1 MLTSHLTIGTIVL
14 FLATI
19 PELIALFISVQGY
32 LRKKYPHFLF
42 MSLTWAFMFIGTF
55 LLTISYL
62 NVDTSLYRFAIIANA
77 PLTFSIMLLV
87 DSISRQS
94 IDPLKL
100 FITTIVTTCLVIFA
114 FEPNSVK
121 INDSYLGEK
130 APALAGRFDIAGSLL
145 FLLAGLF
152 WLYYMAKIYLHA
164 PSNIKRDAGINLL
177 GAIIAGPGAAL
188 AFATGF
194 VWILPGTDYACIA
207 VGALTCSY
215 AFMKQP
221 KLGYVLP
228 FKVYKLMAINGQS
241 GLALYAY
248 DWDREQPFD
257 NQLFSAALF
266 GISSILDESL
276 GKGVIKEIEFEQGIL
291 LLEQLNNY
299 PVFFVLVASESRPIL
314 KHALNLFS
322 KSFIELF
329 PSDEIESNSNVSK
342 YTKATKLLSDNF
354 PFVVNY
360 VEN

>member
-1 MLTSHLTIGTIVL
+1 MTTGTIIL

-32 LRKKYPHFLF
+32 LRKKYPHFIY
-42 MSLTWAFMFIGTF
+42 MSLTWFFMFIGTF

-62 NVDTSLYRFAIIANA
+62 NVDTSLYRIAIIANG
-77 PLTFSIMLLV
+77 PITFSIMLLV
-87 DSISRQS
+87 DSISRQN

-100 FITTIVTTCLVIFA
+100 FITTIATTCLVVFA

-130 APALAGRFDIAGSLL
+130 APALAGRFDIAGSLI
-145 FLLAGLF
+145 FTLAGLF
-152 WLYYMAKIYLHA
+152 WLFYMAKIYIHA
-164 PSNIKRDAGINLL
+164 PANIKRDAGINLL

-221 KLGYVLP
+221 KLGYVLS
-228 FKVYKLMAINGQS
+228 FKVYRIMAINATS
-241 GLALYAY
+241 GLALYTH

-257 NQLFSAALF
+257 DQLFSAALF

-276 GKGVIKEIEFEQGIL
+276 DKGVIKEIEFEQGIL
-291 LLEQLNNY
+291 MLEHVINY

-322 KSFIELF
+322 KSFVELF
-329 PSDEIESNSNVSK
+329 PSSEVEGNTEISK
-342 YTKATKLLSDNF
+342 YSKATKLLSDNF

-360 VEN
+360 VDL